1 MKLKKSQ
8 IMTRKGAKISTASCA
23 KLMFALQRADYF
35 DIDAFLDLEQ
45 ILLASINSNSP
56 DLHPSHLILA
66 LQAHSSWS
74 YKLHHDQKYKKNAK
88 NHRYYKTFDKYNAE
102 FTDKLLGHLLQ

>member
-1 MKLKKSQ
+1 M
-8 IMTRKGAKISTASCA
+8 
-23 KLMFALQRADYF
+23 
-35 DIDAFLDLEQ
+35 
-45 ILLASINSNSP
+45 
-56 DLHPSHLILA
+56 HPSHLILA

-102 FTDKLLGHLLQ
+102 FTDKLLGHLLQQARSGEVNLKGAMLAIDAARYLNIKQRKTARLVTTLIHQTLPLLQPQLQKLQRKE